1 MFFFSDLL
9 GLLAVETSTGTI
21 IQCVVYNIYNI
32 YMYILFIY
40 IYIYIICIYYLY
52 IYIIYI
58 YICLEPSGTQMTR
71 LFLLERA
78 LFWRVEAQK

>member
-40 IYIYIICIYYLY
+40 IYYICIYYLYIYIYYLY

-58 YICLEPSGTQMTR
+58 YIYAWNHLEP
-71 LFLLERA
+71 
-78 LFWRVEAQK
+78 K